1 VKGRRLQSSIRRW
14 MRREKSHK
22 PTGSRNGGGG
32 SKSDGLFVFKFD
44 WDNRKNPRRQ
54 QREKRYQKKKG
65 ANQDNKRHEVSC
77 MQKCSPASHTWYGLS
92 FVGSGFS

>member
-1 VKGRRLQSSIRRW
+1 MAGAGPKAMVCSCSNLTGIIGR
-14 MRREKSHK
+14 
-22 PTGSRNGGGG
+22 
-32 SKSDGLFVFKFD
+32 
-44 WDNRKNPRRQ
+44 PRRQ